1 MIMSTVTVDIMDQKA
16 KLILAQ
22 TQIDNLLEL
31 TQELQYQG
39 FIKSHLLPVKYELQ
53 RQLHLLTSSKEYS
66 KIQ

>member
-1 MIMSTVTVDIMDQKA
+1 MTNKEKI
-16 KLILAQ
+16 ILAQ

-31 TQELQYQG
+31 TKDLQYQA

-53 RQLHLLTSSKEYS
+53 RQMHLLTSSKEYS